1 MLNIIGR
8 KGCYRWKTK
17 SVLNGRQRA
26 EIVKE
31 KIALIYFDLKQRYG
45 SPKII
50 LGLAF
55 WGYKTSRII
64 ITIYMN
70 QLGLWSKIS

>member
-1 MLNIIGR
+1 VLNIIGR

-55 WGYKTSRII
+55 
-64 ITIYMN
+64 
-70 QLGLWSKIS
+70 